1 MGLHNAVQDIY
12 RVIEALIILHNI
24 AIDFNDKPDERWR
37 IDEDPDDQE
46 DENDGDSDPLF
57 QDIEGPAEVPAYETD
72 DWLKEE
78 GRRKRQAILDQLF

>member
-1 MGLHNAVQDIY
+1 MGPHNAVQDIY

-57 QDIEGPAEVPAYETD
+57 QDPQRCQRTRPTTG
-72 DWLKEE
+72 
-78 GRRKRQAILDQLF
+78 